1 MADTNSKKLTN
12 TVIICSIIICALLI
26 FQIIFSEQTNRT
38 NFNKTQD
45 KLTKMQN
52 DNKQRFEFLKQKIAP
67 A

>member
-45 KLTKMQN
+45 KLN
-52 DNKQRFEFLKQKIAP
+52 
-67 A
+67 